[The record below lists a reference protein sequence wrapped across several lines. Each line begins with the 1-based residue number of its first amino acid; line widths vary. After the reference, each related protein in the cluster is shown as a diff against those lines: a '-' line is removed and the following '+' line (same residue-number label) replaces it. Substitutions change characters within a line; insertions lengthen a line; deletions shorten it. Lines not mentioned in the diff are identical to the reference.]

1 MAQQE
6 MHLEL
11 LLSKRV
17 VDANAQLAG
26 RIEEVCAEQQGE
38 ETVIQAYLLGP
49 DALAARLA
57 VWLTGLRLLHWLGVE
72 QSNRGGYRVP
82 WDKMDLTEPEQPRLR
97 CAKEEL
103 ERLEA

>member
-6 MHLEL
+6 IHLEL

-17 VDANAQLAG
+17 VDANGQLAG

-49 DALAARLA
+49 DALGARLA
-57 VWLTGLRLLHWLGVE
+57 VWLTGLRLLHWLGAG
-72 QSNRGGYRVP
+72 QSNRGYRVP
-82 WDKMDLTEPEQPRLR
+82 WDKMDLTDPEQPRLR
-97 CAKEEL
+97 CVKEEL
-103 ERLEA
+103 PRLGV

>member
-6 MHLEL
+6 IHLEL

-26 RIEEVCAEQQGE
+26 RVEEVCAEQQGD

-49 DALAARLA
+49 DALGARLA
-57 VWLTGLRLLHWLGVE
+57 VWLTGLRLLHWLGVG
-72 QSNRGGYRVP
+72 QSNRGYRVP
-82 WDKMDLTEPEQPRLR
+82 WDKMDLTDPEQPRLR
-97 CAKEEL
+97 CVKEEL
-103 ERLEA
+103 ERLRA

>member
-6 MHLEL
+6 IHLEL
-11 LLSKRV
+11 LVSKRV

-49 DALAARLA
+49 DALGARLA
-57 VWLTGLRLLHWLGVE
+57 VWLTGLRMLHWLGVGK
-72 QSNRGGYRVP
+72 SNRGYRVP
-82 WDKMDLTEPEQPRLR
+82 WDKMDLTDPEQSH
-97 CAKEEL
+97 
-103 ERLEA
+103 

>member
-6 MHLEL
+6 IHLEL

-38 ETVIQAYLLGP
+38 ETVIQEYLLGP
-49 DALAARLA
+49 NALGVRLA
-57 VWLTGLRLLHWLGVE
+57 VWLTGLRLLHWLGVGK
-72 QSNRGGYRVP
+72 SNRGYRVP
-82 WDKMDLTEPEQPRLR
+82 WDKMDLTDPEQLRLR
-97 CAKEEL
+97 CVKEEL

>member
-6 MHLEL
+6 IHLEL

-38 ETVIQAYLLGP
+38 ETVIQEYLLGP
-49 DALAARLA
+49 NALGVRLA
-57 VWLTGLRLLHWLGVE
+57 VWLTGLRLLHWLGVGK
-72 QSNRGGYRVP
+72 SNRGYRVP
-82 WDKMDLTEPEQPRLR
+82 
-97 CAKEEL
+97 
-103 ERLEA
+103 